1 MSTGLTFIAPAYNEK
16 RYNRHLIDSLMMQT
30 DSRWNCIIYHNGT
43 NNKMREWV
51 DSYSDNR
58 LMYKES
64 PTNTGHGGCYNRIDA
79 LRYVTTSHVV
89 QTSIQDYYLKWAV
102 ELILNRLQG
111 TNADMCF
118 WDSIN
123 HLSGYEVLNT
133 KLELSYIDWG
143 NFCWPV
149 ETARVIGIPKIE
161 ESVVND
167 WEAIQKGLADGKL
180 ENLTKI
186 ANVLTIH
193 N

>member
-1 MSTGLTFIAPAYNEK
+1 MNITFIAPAYNEEV
-16 RYNRHLIDSLMMQT
+16 YNRHLIDSLMMQT
-30 DSRWNCIIYHNGT
+30 DDRWNCIIYHNGA

-51 DSYSDNR
+51 ESYNDNR
-58 LMYKES
+58 LIYKES
-64 PTNTGHGGCYNRIDA
+64 PTNTGHGGCYNRIEA
-79 LRYVTTSHVV
+79 LGHVTTSHVI

-102 ELILNRLQG
+102 ELILRRLEE

-149 ETARVIGIPKIE
+149 EIARAIGVPKIE
-161 ESVVND
+161 ESITND
-167 WEAIQKGLADGKL
+167 WEAIRKGLR
-180 ENLTKI
+180 ENRLKKLTKI
-186 ANVLTIH
+186 ANILTIH